1 MFDTFKEAF
10 EAFTTL
16 ADDEAPDAQARYE
29 SAELYLLTTPPA
41 SLDDAILALRCL
53 VSSLAAGG
61 RTDGLDLRQS
71 ARVEQAML
79 GRLAA

>member
-1 MFDTFKEAF
+1 MYDTFKEAF
-10 EAFTTL
+10 DAFSTL
-16 ADDEAPDAQARYE
+16 ADDETVDGQARYE
-29 SAELYLLTTPPA
+29 AAELYLLTTPPQ
-41 SLDDAILALRCL
+41 SLDDAIFALRCL

-61 RTDGLDLRQS
+61 RTDGLDIGQS